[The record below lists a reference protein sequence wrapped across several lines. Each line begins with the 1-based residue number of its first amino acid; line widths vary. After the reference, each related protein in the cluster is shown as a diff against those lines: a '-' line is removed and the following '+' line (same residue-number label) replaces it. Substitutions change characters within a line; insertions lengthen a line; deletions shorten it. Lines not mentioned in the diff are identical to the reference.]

1 MFFYSIEHKVTTNRT
16 NNLGKFDNNKK
27 TQKDIK
33 HTPYEKHCNEEKNTK
48 NTFDHFRPHNEPQ
61 LSFLRFSVKS

>member
-1 MFFYSIEHKVTTNRT
+1 MVMCFCVFYYIEHEVTTIRT

-33 HTPYEKHCNEEKNTK
+33 HTPDEKIAMKKKNTK
-48 NTFDHFRPHNEPQ
+48 RHI
-61 LSFLRFSVKS
+61 